1 MQCPNW
7 GSRLGKLL
15 SSQVAEFPL
24 AVKVVSHSLIEKLRC
39 DYHDLSVDQLN
50 KRNVDYTVI
59 QRPVNISSALL

>member
-1 MQCPNW
+1 MNKTMQCPNW

-39 DYHDLSVDQLN
+39 DYHDLSVG
-50 KRNVDYTVI
+50 
-59 QRPVNISSALL
+59 